1 MQGFFDDKNKKYVI
15 KDMKPR
21 RPWLNYLW
29 NDRTVC
35 QCDQFGRSAGCHI
48 YTDSDDVLYAGK
60 NFICI
65 HASTDGEKKIKLNC
79 QNHVRCMSYMKNVTI
94 LTILPMLHLI
104 WNAEKHLLPRY
115 VNKI

>member
-1 MQGFFDDKNKKYVI
+1 MQGFFDGKNKKYVI

-29 NDRTVC
+29 NDRTVR

-48 YTDSDDVLYAGK
+48 YMDSDDVLYAGK

-65 HASTDGEKKIKLNC
+65 HASTDGEKKIKLPKSCSLYELYEKRYYSHDSSDAVFNMAC
-79 QNHVRCMSYMKNVTI
+79 GET
-94 LTILPMLHLI
+94 LTFEI
-104 WNAEKHLLPRY
+104 R
-115 VNKI
+115 

>member
-29 NDRTVC
+29 N
-35 QCDQFGRSAGCHI
+35 GSYGASMRSVRPQSGMSVI
-48 YTDSDDVLYAGK
+48 
-60 NFICI
+60 FIRIATTFCMQVKI
-65 HASTDGEKKIKLNC
+65 LFAFTHRLTEKRKLNC

-94 LTILPMLHLI
+94 LTILPMLHYNMECGETLTFEI
-104 WNAEKHLLPRY
+104 R
-115 VNKI
+115 

>member
-1 MQGFFDDKNKKYVI
+1 MQGFFDDKNKEYVI

-48 YTDSDDVLYAGK
+48 YTDTTFCMQVKILFA
-60 NFICI
+60 FT
-65 HASTDGEKKIKLNC
+65 HRLTEKRKLNC

-104 WNAEKHLLPRY
+104 WNAEKHLFSRY

>member
-48 YTDSDDVLYAGK
+48 YTDSNDVLYAGK

-79 QNHVRCMSYMKNVTI
+79 QNHVR
-94 LTILPMLHLI
+94 
-104 WNAEKHLLPRY
+104 
-115 VNKI
+115 